1 MKKKD
6 IFFIAIGLVIIGATY
21 FIYKN
26 KTKSFLK
33 MTEAEK
39 RASVEKETQKRLA
52 IQNDKNLT
60 QQEKIELE
68 EAMNKKNL
76 ETRSPEEIKA
86 IADYNLNNIMTGAT
100 QIKDAGL
107 PSYLTGMQV

>member
-1 MKKKD
+1 MEKKD
-6 IFFIAIGLVIIGATY
+6 LFFIAGGLIIIGATFY
-21 FIYKN
+21 FYKN
-26 KTKSFLK
+26 RNKSFLK

-39 RASVEKETQKRLA
+39 MATVEKEAKKRLA

-60 QQEKIELE
+60 LQQKIELE

-76 ETRSPEEIKA
+76 ETKTPEERKA
-86 IADYNLNNIMTGAT
+86 IAEFNLKNLISGAT
-100 QIKDAGL
+100 QVKDAGL